1 MPTLSAPARKAITV
15 TRQAPSTP
23 TTPPVAGTLVVEEP
37 RFAIVP
43 EWVIDAAISDGA
55 FRLYSLLLRYGNGSG
70 SRMPSRQ
77 TLARRLRRSVD
88 AIDRAMRQLTEAGI
102 VRVEH
107 RRNGEQFLSNRYHVR
122 TTAPTQVA
130 TADGGGRTSA
140 ATPEPPRTGS
150 RTSAAPPGRTS
161 AARVAAEVR
170 HNPEILTDKPPPPT
184 PSHRGRPAPTQVE
197 EADHDLLEACAITD
211 LDELARQCM
220 TARQLFGKPTA
231 RWTARCLAVVIKL
244 AVVTRGWPP
253 ALMGQALLA
262 VARDPESRSPA
273 RVAEAGPWWDSLPL
287 GVDQAMDARELA
299 EMEARLA
306 ETDGLRPAL
315 QAQAR
320 AELTAE
326 GMPVIRRTVAR
337 RACAILD
344 LRQLR

>member
-1 MPTLSAPARKAITV
+1 V
-15 TRQAPSTP
+15 TRQAP
-23 TTPPVAGTLVVEEP
+23 PPHTAPPAAGTLVVEEP

-77 TLARRLRRSVD
+77 TVARRLRRSVD

-122 TTAPTQVA
+122 TTAPAGVA
-130 TADGGGRTSA
+130 PAGRGGRTSA
-140 ATPEPPRTGS
+140 ATPAPPTTGS
-150 RTSAAPPGRTS
+150 RTSAATPGRTS
-161 AARVAAEVR
+161 AARVAAKVR
-170 HNPEILTDKPPPPT
+170 PNPEILTDKPPPPT
-184 PSHRGRPAPTQVE
+184 PSHRSRSAPATVE

-211 LDELARQCM
+211 LDQLARQCM
-220 TARQLFGKPTA
+220 TARQLLGKPTA

-253 ALMGQALLA
+253 ASMKQALLA
-262 VARDPESRSPA
+262 VAQDPESRSPA
-273 RVAEAGPWWDSLPL
+273 RVAEAGPWWDTQTP
-287 GVDQAMDARELA
+287 GAGQAMDAHELA

-326 GMPVIRRTVAR
+326 GMPVIRSTVAR

-344 LRQLR
+344 LHQLQ